1 MELIRINDNEDLN
14 GLLAAIEQNIRTSSI
29 MRKEIEKHHSSTNVI
44 EGIEDKQPPITENP
58 NLEPDIYDDESFEDD
73 ILYYLGE
80 LFSLPSECTKDEI
93 KEVLPN
99 KEDYDYEN
107 VLLRLM
113 AELVKENRQIE
124 TIINE
129 EEMSAED
136 KEELNNEIK
145 ENARRQTIL
154 KELFLEREK
163 EEEAQ
168 ISEENKLVFMPTQ
181 SGNPCVIS
189 ELKHIDPEYYEGFI
203 GLFDSIISGKFKNR
217 KRLTSNSTASGL
229 LEVKDF
235 KIRVVFSRLGPKEY
249 CVITAFTKKTDNN
262 KDYQEQLNLRA
273 ASFKKMES
281 VLKENIQNEDFM
293 QLQATY
299 QEELYNLLGKNN
311 EKPFQKVKTGEEK

>member
-1 MELIRINDNEDLN
+1 MELIRINDDEDVN
-14 GLLAAIEQNIRTSSI
+14 SLLAAIEQNIRTSSI
-29 MRKEIEKHHSSTNVI
+29 MRKEIEKHHSNNTVI
-44 EGIEDKQPPITENP
+44 DNIEDEHHTIVESP
-58 NLEPDIYDDESFEDD
+58 NLEADIYDDESFEDD
-73 ILYYLGE
+73 ILYYLSE
-80 LFSLPSECTKDEI
+80 LFSLATGCTKEEI
-93 KEVLPN
+93 KSILPG
-99 KEDYDYEN
+99 KDDYDYEN
-107 VLLRLM
+107 ILLRLM
-113 AELVKENRQIE
+113 AELVKENGQI
-124 TIINE
+124 TKLTSE
-129 EEMSAED
+129 EEMSMED

-145 ENARRQTIL
+145 ENSRRQTIL
-154 KELFLEREK
+154 KKLLLEREK
-163 EEEAQ
+163 EEETQ
-168 ISEENKLVFMPTQ
+168 ISEENRLVFMPTQ
-181 SGNPCVIS
+181 TGNPCIIS

-217 KRLTSNSTASGL
+217 KRLSSNSAASGL

-311 EKPFQKVKTGEEK
+311 EKPLQKVKLGDIK